1 MKPTGDFSENNTIYY
16 ITRILDYT
24 YTDRYFHNTDP
35 LMLRNI

>member
-16 ITRILDYT
+16 ITRILD
-24 YTDRYFHNTDP
+24 DRYFHNTDP